1 YVIPMA
7 MPVVNA
13 GDLPRAVHWAHFMV
27 MYDHGGARPAA
38 DSPAARMV
46 RYFSQPDVQVAYY
59 RAVGVFPTN
68 RAALEQLRD
77 DEYLTRWVAL
87 SGNAL
92 RDEPSNFA
100 NSADLR
106 RAIGEEVIAAML
118 GQKSVDAAITTMAS
132 RLRAAPPR
140 R

>member
-1 YVIPMA
+1 MA

-13 GDLPRAVHWAHFMV
+13 GDTPRAVQWAHFLV
-27 MYDHGGARPAA
+27 MYDHGGARPIAGG
-38 DSPAARMV
+38 PAARLI
-46 RYFSQPDVQVAYY
+46 RYLTQPETQIAYY
-59 RAVGVFPTN
+59 RAAGVFPTN
-68 RAALEQLRD
+68 RAALAQLHD
-77 DEYLTRWVAL
+77 DAYLTRWVAL

-92 RDEPSNFA
+92 RDEPSNFS

-118 GQKSVDAAITTMAS
+118 GQKTVDAAITSMAA